1 MIEIEELGLTI
12 HNVIGGNTKYLED
25 YMGLYEEFLP
35 QYMRY
40 APAMR
45 QRAAAPV
52 DENANEVWY
61 QWLLMINGST
71 AGIIGFLYNKK
82 RNVGLMVDFAI
93 NPELRAIQYKHHK
106 TFASLIIELA
116 LHQLT
121 HDAVKHGYNNALG
134 LIAEVEHVQL
144 IQKYAEYGYLL
155 LPVEYEEPPYTPDL
169 ANLTAEKQKLDKIG
183 YTKLY
188 LGIFQPTDSIL
199 DANDPLLIK
208 TVLLALLEDHYQLES
223 SHWLI
228 QKLIQNTTA

>member
-1 MIEIEELGLTI
+1 MIEIAELGLTI
-12 HNVIGGNTKYLED
+12 HNVIGGNTKYLDE
-25 YMGLYEEFLP
+25 YMELYEKFLP

-45 QRAAAPV
+45 QRAATPV
-52 DENANEVWY
+52 DENAIETWY
-61 QWLLMINGST
+61 QWLLVVNGS
-71 AGIIGFLYNKK
+71 AVGIIGFLYNKK

-93 NPELRAIQYKHHK
+93 NSELRAIRYKHHK

-134 LIAEVEHVQL
+134 LIAEVEHTQL

-188 LGIFQPTDSIL
+188 LGIFQPLDCIL
-199 DANDPLLIK
+199 DPNDPHLIN
-208 TVLLALLEDHYQLES
+208 TVLLSLLVDHYQLES
-223 SHWLI
+223 NHWLV
-228 QKLIQNTTA
+228 QKLIKNTTA